1 MRTHIVISAICSA
14 AIGLAAPATASQEQT
29 NTVAKEKQA
38 QPQQKKICK
47 WLPAT
52 GSNRVEKHCL
62 TAEDWKKAEAL
73 AW

>member
-1 MRTHIVISAICSA
+1 MRTNIVIAAICSA
-14 AIGLAAPATASQEQT
+14 AIGLAEPASASQEQT

-38 QPQQKKICK
+38 QQQKKICK

>member
-1 MRTHIVISAICSA
+1 MRINIVITTLCA
-14 AIGLAAPATASQEQT
+14 AAVGLAAPASAWQEQS
-29 NTVAKEKQA
+29 NTIAKGKQA
-38 QPQQKKICK
+38 QQQQKKICK

-52 GSNRVEKHCL
+52 GSNRVERHCL